1 MRHTDSLH
9 DIQLLPV
16 LWSAHRSDHLGD
28 IASED
33 KTMMKQIVA
42 VFGIAL
48 GVSTAGSEMML
59 VPIIAMGIGLLALS
73 EVAEW

>member
-1 MRHTDSLH
+1 
-9 DIQLLPV
+9 
-16 LWSAHRSDHLGD
+16 
-28 IASED
+28 
-33 KTMMKQIVA
+33 MMKQIVA